1 MAILRS
7 TLPELL
13 ELVIM
18 PGHVQ
23 HQILPRSSLETGQPI
38 VIQGWVFE
46 SVRRSHVRG
55 QSVQSHAAAV
65 ADAAAV
71 VEDGGEVVVE
81 GPVVE
86 EGAGRVGVVA
96 CCDPTKDMEPLQYFT
111 LFFGMYCT

>member
-1 MAILRS
+1 M
-7 TLPELL
+7 
-13 ELVIM
+13 
-18 PGHVQ
+18 
-23 HQILPRSSLETGQPI
+23 
-38 VIQGWVFE
+38 
-46 SVRRSHVRG
+46 RRGHVRG